1 MKSACQYVYI
11 GIITQ
16 MITASKPTVK
26 SNRLIAANF
35 FNSALLLLFFSLTA
49 LCLSTFAYAQI
60 SPQQIEQFKKLPPAQ
75 QKALANSM
83 GIDLNSIKAQL
94 TSGSAGS
101 GIENTE
107 TYPRGTQFDA
117 EGNPVGNLEEAEEQ
131 LETRT
136 ELKAF
141 GYEVFANS
149 PQTFAPMMDIAIPAE
164 YIIGPGDK
172 ISIQIFG
179 KEKEELELA
188 VNREGQVVFPA
199 HGPFTVS
206 GLSFNEMKRLLSA
219 RIKEKVIGVD
229 VVIGMASL
237 RSMRVFVLGDAHKPG
252 PYTLSS
258 LSSMTH
264 AIFAAG
270 GISDIGS
277 LRNIQLKRAGKL
289 INTLDLYD
297 LLIKG
302 DSSKDILLQSGDVVF
317 ISPKGATVSIEGEVI
332 RPAIYEITNDSDF
345 NDIVTMSGGL
355 LPAAY
360 AKMTRVDRYNQ
371 NALRSVVNVD
381 LTNNADLVK
390 KVQAGD
396 AIHVMKASDMFEQS
410 VTVIGAVTR
419 PGKYQWHQG
428 QRITDLFPSID
439 SHMLHSADLNYALVV
454 REMDIARNIEVLQFD
469 ITNALSNPNS
479 KDNIALEGNDTVL
492 VFANVIKLIDSKI
505 SLDSLAYTEE
515 ALSIKEQELAKE
527 KYKEKQFWLKY
538 GGEEQLAQFENND
551 AVAQNMKKKLSIARL
566 SGGQLKETL
575 DPNELALFSRQ
586 RLLMPI
592 IDKLKRQGKSGQPI
606 QLVEADGEVKFPGI
620 YPLAKNARVADLIA
634 AAGGLTESAYVV
646 RAEVTRNQVV
656 DYTAQQT
663 SLSFN
668 LASAL
673 TGNEKD
679 NFLLTSK
686 DRLNIHQIPAWSEN
700 NVVELRGE
708 FVFPGKYTVRRGES
722 LADLIEKAGGFTEF
736 AHQEGSVFT
745 RVQLREI
752 EQQNLLKLT
761 ADLRIEMASK
771 SMTDQNYSQS
781 YAEVKQMLADMANV
795 QPVGRLVLDLPK
807 VVNDPNYDVLLEGG
821 DVLYV
826 PTVKNSVNVVGQV
839 QVTSSHVYDENLS
852 AQDYLEQSGGSKKRA
867 DEGRI
872 YIISANGSIKM
883 MNSGNW
889 FTSDTGDNLKPGDT
903 IVVPLDAEYMNNLE
917 LWSSVTQI
925 IYNSAVAIAAINGI

>member
-1 MKSACQYVYI
+1 MIYPSKLQTKNNLIVVNSVSAILMFVFF
-11 GIITQ
+11 T
-16 MITASKPTVK
+16 
-26 SNRLIAANF
+26 LAAVF
-35 FNSALLLLFFSLTA
+35 FA
-49 LCLSTFAYAQI
+49 TFANAQV

-75 QKALANSM
+75 QKALAKSM

-94 TSGSAGS
+94 SSSSVDGGM
-101 GIENTE
+101 ENTE

-117 EGNPVGNLEEAEEQ
+117 EGNPIINPEEDEEELEES
-131 LETRT
+131 T

-141 GYEVFANS
+141 GYEVFANA

-179 KEKEELELA
+179 KEKEELELP
-188 VNREGQVVFPA
+188 VNREGQVVFPS

-206 GLSFNEMKRLLSA
+206 GLSFNEMKRLLTA

-302 DSSKDILLQSGDVVF
+302 DSSGDVLLQSGDVVF
-317 ISPKGATVSIEGEVI
+317 IAPKGPTISIEGEVI
-332 RPAIYEITNDSDF
+332 RPAIYEIKADSDF

-360 AKMTRVDRYNQ
+360 AKMTRVDRFNQ
-371 NALRSVVNVD
+371 NALRSVINVD
-381 LTNNADLVK
+381 LTKNSDLAK

-396 AIHVMKASDMFEQS
+396 AIQVMKTSDMFEQS

-419 PGKYQWHQG
+419 PGKYQWYQG
-428 QRITDLFPSID
+428 QRISDLLPSID
-439 SHMLHSADLNYALVV
+439 SHMLHSADLNYAIVA
-454 REMDIARNIEVLQFD
+454 REIDIARNIEVLQFD
-469 ITNALSNPNS
+469 IANAVANPNS
-479 KDNIALEGNDTVL
+479 KDNIALQGNDKLL
-492 VFANVIKLIDSKI
+492 VFSNVTKLIGDKI
-505 SLDSLAYTEE
+505 NLDALAYTQE
-515 ALSIKEQELAKE
+515 ALEKKEQELAKE

-538 GGEEQLAQFENND
+538 GEAEQPVEFNNND
-551 AVAQNMKKKLSIARL
+551 GDFAAAETAEKIEKSIAQL
-566 SGGQLKETL
+566 SGGDIQEEL
-575 DPNELALFSRQ
+575 DPEELALFSRQ

-592 IDKLKRQGKSGQPI
+592 IEQLKRQGKSGRPI

-620 YPLAKNARVADLIA
+620 YPLAKNARVADLVA

-656 DYTAQQT
+656 DYTAQQN

-673 TGNEKD
+673 TGDEKD
-679 NFLLTSK
+679 NLLLTSK

-722 LADLIEKAGGFTEF
+722 LADLIKKAGGFTKF

-745 RVQLREI
+745 RKQLREI

-781 YAEVKQMLADMANV
+781 YAEVQRMLADMANV

-807 VVNDPNYDVLLEGG
+807 VVNDPSYDVLLEGG

-826 PTVKNSVNVVGQV
+826 PTLKNSVNVVGQV
-839 QVTSSHVYDENLS
+839 QVTSSHIFDENLS
-852 AQDYLEQSGGSKKRA
+852 AEDYLAQSGGSKKRA

-883 MNSGNW
+883 MDSGNW
-889 FTSDTGDNLKPGDT
+889 FTSDAGDNLKPGDT

-917 LWSSVTQI
+917 LWTSVTQI
-925 IYNSAVAIAAINGI
+925 IYNSAVAIAAISGI